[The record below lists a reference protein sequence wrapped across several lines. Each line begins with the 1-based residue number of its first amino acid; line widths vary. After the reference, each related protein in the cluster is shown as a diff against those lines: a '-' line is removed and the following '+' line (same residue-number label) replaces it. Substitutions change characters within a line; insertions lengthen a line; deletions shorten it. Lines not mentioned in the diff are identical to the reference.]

1 MVDQDKI
8 TSGFDVEFLMGE
20 EYIKYFL
27 LSSME
32 TGSIPWFSETEV
44 KDAQGNHVRTDATA
58 THPPEEL
65 NQKRLYPVHPEFLG
79 HENPFLDLPEG
90 VPAYSG
96 HADEF
101 TVTLLQDSPV
111 GADISLKLYPTIIND
126 LDHPE
131 NRKVFSN
138 ILSVNLDLKFELVS
152 SVGTDGLLSDIGLK
166 IELLDING
174 PLIDAAEGLPPD
186 DDGNPVFS
194 KADTLASMKKQVDRT
209 VDFSVAGG
217 GKIAAIALKKFFADD
232 ETPNAI
238 GIYINLILQNGPKS
252 TDLLPDRGN
261 VDDAQNFLPKDSRM
275 AFGFARE
282 TYKRLGDDLFQKM
295 AVLKEGT
302 TEEFEYPLLQDGEK
316 KGKIKSI
323 SVRPERTT
331 TPRPGETNL
340 FTNVL
345 VIDVHGEY
353 AIEDFFDPD
362 FHFLIRLVPIQNNG
376 LLDFDLDFD
385 LQLSTL
391 GKFVAFF
398 LGMVIT
404 VLLPKLG
411 LTLLFATLLI
421 IKIIEKVGEDAAAG
435 VIQSELDKTSFLD
448 TLPNKLT
455 VEKRRW
461 DPLYF
466 TTHRVEAAVDD
477 LVVNDS
483 GFAFSANDLFI
494 GKKFEPLPD
503 MVIRAPTRDDDGAI
517 NGLLYRAKD
526 LQPFLDTDLKFIF
539 PAVDRMPVAGLLDPE
554 GDIESFRVSL
564 TIDQINDRLASENKG
579 AKDKHLDKIQ
589 YVPKKAHVIKHQIY
603 KMLAVS
609 LTEIPEIEQITR
621 RLLRTELRAQ
631 KGATFRQEAIEELQ
645 QELGR
650 PPTEDEINARVNFK
664 LDQAVAIAFPSR
676 LKKELDKRMKFELE
690 PFEFADLQKLKFMT
704 LGLGKL
710 DIISMHRDGKVTVY
724 YRDHEQPF
732 EPHVDQRD
740 NLLNLPRYV
749 SAS

>member
-1 MVDQDKI
+1 MIDQDKI

-44 KDAQGNHVRTDATA
+44 KDAQGNHVRTDASA
-58 THPPEEL
+58 THPPNEL
-65 NQKRLYPVHPEFLG
+65 NEKRLYPVHPDFLG
-79 HENPFLDLPEG
+79 HEHPYLDLG
-90 VPAYSG
+90 VPAYS
-96 HADEF
+96 AQEDEF
-101 TVTLLQDSPV
+101 TVTMLQDSPV
-111 GADISLKLYPTIIND
+111 GADIRLKLYPTIINN

-131 NRKVFSN
+131 QRRILSN
-138 ILSVNLDLKFELVS
+138 VLSVNLDLKFELAS
-152 SVGTDGLLSDIGLK
+152 SVGSDGLLNNIGLK
-166 IELLDING
+166 LELLDING
-174 PLIDAAEGLPPD
+174 PLIDAAEDLPPD
-186 DDGNPVFS
+186 EDGNPVFS
-194 KADTLASMKKQVDRT
+194 KADTLASMKRQVDRT
-209 VDFSVAGG
+209 VPFSAAGG

-238 GIYINLILQNGPKS
+238 GVYINLVLQNGPRS
-252 TDLLPDRGN
+252 TDLLPARGN
-261 VDDAQNFLPKDSRM
+261 IDDAQNFLPKDSHM

-282 TYKRLGDDLFQKM
+282 TYRRLGDDLFQKM
-295 AVLKEGT
+295 AVPKEGAPD
-302 TEEFEYPLLQDGEK
+302 EFEYPLLQDGEK

-323 SVRPERTT
+323 SVRPETVV
-331 TPRPGETNL
+331 PSGA

-353 AIEDFFDPD
+353 AIENFFDPD

-391 GKFVAFF
+391 GKFVALF

-421 IKIIEKVGEDAAAG
+421 IKIIERVGEDAAAG

-494 GKKFEPLPD
+494 GKKFEPLAD
-503 MVIRAPTRDDDGAI
+503 MVIRAPTRDDAGAV

-526 LQPFLDTDLKFIF
+526 LRSFIDTDLKFIF
-539 PAVDRMPVAGLLDPE
+539 PAVDRMPFIELLSPE

-564 TIDQINDRLASENKG
+564 TIDQIKERLISQNKG
-579 AKDKHLDKIQ
+579 AKDKHLEKIQ

-603 KMLAVS
+603 KLLAVS
-609 LTEIPEIEQITR
+609 LTEIAEIEQISR
-621 RLLRTELRAQ
+621 SLLRSELRAQ
-631 KGATFRQEAIEELQ
+631 KGTIFREQAIEELQ

-650 PPTEDEINARVNFK
+650 TPTEDEINARVNFK
-664 LDQAVAIAFPSR
+664 LDQAVASALPGR
-676 LKKELDKRMKFELE
+676 LKVELDKRMKFDLE
-690 PFEFADLQKLKFMT
+690 PFEFADLQKQKFLT

-710 DIISMHRDGKVTVY
+710 DIITMHRDGRVTVY
-724 YRDHEQPF
+724 YRDHERPF
-732 EPHVDQRD
+732 EPNVDQRD
-740 NLLNLPRYV
+740 NLLNLPKYV
-749 SAS
+749 SSS

>member
-1 MVDQDKI
+1 MVNQDKI

-44 KDAQGNHVRTDATA
+44 KDAQGNHVRTDASA
-58 THPPEEL
+58 THPPDEL

-79 HENPFLDLPEG
+79 HENPFLDLG
-90 VPAYSG
+90 VPAYS
-96 HADEF
+96 AQEDEF
-101 TVTLLQDSPV
+101 TVTLLRESPV
-111 GADISLKLYPTIIND
+111 GADIRLKLYPTIINN
-126 LDHPE
+126 LDHPDQ
-131 NRKVFSN
+131 RRILSN
-138 ILSVNLDLKFELVS
+138 ILSVNLDLKFEVVS
-152 SVGTDGLLSDIGLK
+152 SVGSDGLLSNIGLK

-174 PLIDAAEGLPPD
+174 PLIDTAESLPPD
-186 DDGNPVFS
+186 EDGNPVFS
-194 KADTLASMKKQVDRT
+194 KADTLASMKQQVDRT

-238 GIYINLILQNGPKS
+238 GIYINLVLQNGPRS

-261 VDDAQNFLPKDSRM
+261 ADNAQNFLPVGSRM
-275 AFGFARE
+275 AFGFAPE
-282 TYKRLGDDLFQKM
+282 TYQRLGEDLFQKM

-302 TEEFEYPLLQDGEK
+302 TDEFEYPLIQDGEK

-323 SVRPERTT
+323 TVRPEIRI
-331 TPRPGETNL
+331 PPGPGGNPT

-353 AIEDFFDPD
+353 AIENFFDPD
-362 FHFLIRLVPIQNNG
+362 FHFLIRLVPIQKNG

-385 LQLSTL
+385 LQLSAL
-391 GKFVAFF
+391 GQIIVFF
-398 LGMVIT
+398 LETVIT

-411 LTLLFATLLI
+411 LSLLFATLLI
-421 IKIIEKVGEDAAAG
+421 IKVIEKVGEDAAAG

-466 TTHRVEAAVDD
+466 TTHRIEAAVDD
-477 LVVNDS
+477 LVVNNS

-494 GKKFEPLPD
+494 GKKFEPLAD
-503 MVIRAPTRDDDGAI
+503 MVIRAATRDETGAV

-526 LQPFLDTDLKFIF
+526 LQPFLQTDLKFIF
-539 PAVDRMPVAGLLDPE
+539 PAVDRMPFIEIIGPD
-554 GDIESFRVSL
+554 GGIESFRVSL
-564 TIDQINDRLASENKG
+564 ALDQITDRLSSEDKG
-579 AKDKHLDKIQ
+579 AKDKHLEKIQ
-589 YVPKKAHVIKHQIY
+589 YVPKKVHVIKHQIY
-603 KMLAVS
+603 KLLAVS
-609 LTEIPEIEQITR
+609 LTEIAETEQITR
-621 RLLRTELRAQ
+621 NLLRSEIRAQ
-631 KGATFRQEAIEELQ
+631 KGAAFRQEAIDELQ

-650 PPTEDEINARVNFK
+650 PPTDEEITARVNFK
-664 LDQAVAIAFPSR
+664 LDQAVAIAFPAR
-676 LKKELDKRMKFELE
+676 LKKELEKRMRFELE
-690 PFEFADLQKLKFMT
+690 PFEFADLQKNKVMT

-710 DIISMHRDGKVTVY
+710 DIITMHRDGRVTVY

-732 EPHVDQRD
+732 EPHVDPSD
-740 NLLNLPRYV
+740 NLLNLPKYT
-749 SAS
+749 SL

>member
-1 MVDQDKI
+1 MITQDKI

-27 LSSME
+27 LISME
-32 TGSIPWFSETEV
+32 TGSIPWWSETDV
-44 KDAQGNHVRTDATA
+44 KDAHGNHVRTDANA
-58 THPPEEL
+58 THPPNEL
-65 NQKRLYPVHPEFLG
+65 NEKRLYPVHPDFLG
-79 HENPFLDLPEG
+79 HENPFLDLG
-90 VPAYSG
+90 VPAYSSQE
-96 HADEF
+96 DEF
-101 TVTLLQDSPV
+101 TVTLLQESPV
-111 GADISLKLYPTIIND
+111 GADIRVKIYPTIISN
-126 LDHPE
+126 LDHPDK
-131 NRKVFSN
+131 RRMISN
-138 ILSVNLDLKFELVS
+138 IFPVFLDLKFDLS
-152 SVGTDGLLSDIGLK
+152 STTGADNLLSNIGLNL
-166 IELLDING
+166 ELLDISG
-174 PLIDAAEGLPPD
+174 PLIDAAETQTD
-186 DDGNPVFS
+186 ENGNPVFS
-194 KADTLASMKKQVDRT
+194 KADTLASLKQQIDRT
-209 VDFSVAGG
+209 IPFAAAGG

-238 GIYINLILQNGPKS
+238 GIYINLVLQNGPES
-252 TDLLPDRGN
+252 TDLLSDRGN
-261 VDDAQNFLPKDSRM
+261 VDDAQNFLPKDSQM

-282 TYKRLGDDLFQKM
+282 TFRRLGDDLFQKM

-302 TEEFEYPLLQDGEK
+302 TDEFEYPLLQDGEK

-323 SVRPERTT
+323 SVRPELRI
-331 TPRPGETNL
+331 PPGGSGIPI

-353 AIEDFFDPD
+353 EIENFFDPD

-385 LQLSTL
+385 LQLSAL
-391 GKFVAFF
+391 GKIIVFF
-398 LGMVIT
+398 LETVIT
-404 VLLPKLG
+404 VLVPKLG
-411 LTLLFATLLI
+411 LSLLFATILI
-421 IKIIEKVGEDAAAG
+421 IKIIEKIGEDAAAG

-466 TTHRVEAAVDD
+466 TTHRLEAAVDD

-494 GKKFEPLPD
+494 GKKFEPLSD
-503 MVIRAPTRDDDGAI
+503 MVIRAPTRDDTGAV

-526 LQPFLDTDLKFIF
+526 LQPFLDTDLTFIF
-539 PAVDRMPVAGLLDPE
+539 PAVDRMPFVELLSPQ

-579 AKDKHLDKIQ
+579 AKDKHLEKIQ
-589 YVPKKAHVIKHQIY
+589 YVPKKAHVIKHEIY

-609 LTEIPEIEQITR
+609 LTEIAEIEQITR
-621 RLLRTELRAQ
+621 RLLRTELRTQNGTA
-631 KGATFRQEAIEELQ
+631 FRQQAIEELQ

-650 PPTEDEINARVNFK
+650 APTEDEINARVNFK
-664 LDQAVAIAFPSR
+664 LDQAVAIAFPGR
-676 LKKELDKRMKFELE
+676 LKIELDKRMKFDLE
-690 PFEFADLQKLKFMT
+690 PFEFADLQKKKFLT

-710 DIISMHRDGKVTVY
+710 DIITMHRDGRVTVY
-724 YRDHEQPF
+724 YRDHERPF
-732 EPHVDQRD
+732 EPNVDQSD

-749 SAS
+749 SS

>member
-1 MVDQDKI
+1 MVAQDKI

-32 TGSIPWFSETEV
+32 TGSIPWWSESDV
-44 KDAQGNHVRTDATA
+44 KDAHGNHVRTDANA
-58 THPPEEL
+58 THPPNEL
-65 NQKRLYPVHPEFLG
+65 NEKRLYPVHPDFLG
-79 HENPFLDLPEG
+79 HENPFLDLG
-90 VPAYSG
+90 VPAYS
-96 HADEF
+96 AQDDEF
-101 TVTLLQDSPV
+101 TVTLLQESAV
-111 GADISLKLYPTIIND
+111 GADIRVKIYPTIISN
-126 LDHPE
+126 LDHPDK
-131 NRKVFSN
+131 RRIISN
-138 ILSVNLDLKFELVS
+138 IFPVFLDLKFDLSFTTDTDNLLKDVGLEL
-152 SVGTDGLLSDIGLK
+152 
-166 IELLDING
+166 ELLDISG
-174 PLIDAAEGLPPD
+174 PLIDAAETQTD
-186 DDGNPVFS
+186 ENGNPVFS
-194 KADTLASMKKQVDRT
+194 KADTLASLKQQIDRT
-209 VDFSVAGG
+209 VPFSAAGG

-238 GIYINLILQNGPKS
+238 GVYINLVLQNGPKS
-252 TDLLPDRGN
+252 TDLLPDHGN
-261 VDDAQNFLPKDSRM
+261 VDDAQNFLPKDSHM

-282 TYKRLGDDLFQKM
+282 TYQRLGDDLFQKM

-302 TEEFEYPLLQDGEK
+302 TDEFEYPLLQDGEK

-323 SVRPERTT
+323 SVRPELRIPPGPGG
-331 TPRPGETNL
+331 TPT

-353 AIEDFFDPD
+353 EIENFFDPD

-391 GKFVAFF
+391 GKVVAFF
-398 LGMVIT
+398 LGMVLT
-404 VLLPKLG
+404 VLVPKLG
-411 LTLLFATLLI
+411 LSFLFATLLI
-421 IKIIEKVGEDAAAG
+421 IKIIEKIGEDAAAG

-494 GKKFEPLPD
+494 GKKFEPLAD
-503 MVIRAPTRDDDGAI
+503 MVIRAPTRDDTGAL

-526 LQPFLDTDLKFIF
+526 LQPFLDSDLTFIF
-539 PAVDRMPVAGLLDPE
+539 PAVDRMPFVELLSPQ

-564 TIDQINDRLASENKG
+564 TVDQINDRLASEDKG
-579 AKDKHLDKIQ
+579 AKNKHLEKIQ

-603 KMLAVS
+603 KLLAVS
-609 LTEIPEIEQITR
+609 LTEITEIEQITR
-621 RLLRTELRAQ
+621 SLLRSELRAQ
-631 KGATFRQEAIEELQ
+631 NETVFRQQAIEELQ

-650 PPTEDEINARVNFK
+650 DPTEDEINARINFK
-664 LDQAVAIAFPSR
+664 LAQAVAIAFPSR
-676 LKKELDKRMKFELE
+676 VKIELDKRMKFDLE
-690 PFEFADLQKLKFMT
+690 PFEFADLQKKKFLT

-710 DIISMHRDGKVTVY
+710 DIITMHRGGRVIVY

-732 EPHVDQRD
+732 EPNVDQTD
-740 NLLNLPRYV
+740 NLLNLPRYI
-749 SAS
+749 SS

>member
-1 MVDQDKI
+1 MIDQDKI

-44 KDAQGNHVRTDATA
+44 KDPQGNHVRTDATA

-65 NQKRLYPVHPEFLG
+65 NEKRLYPVHPEFLG

-90 VPAYSG
+90 VPAYSA
-96 HADEF
+96 HVDEF

-111 GADISLKLYPTIIND
+111 GADIRLKLYPTIINN

-131 NRKVFSN
+131 KRRVLSN
-138 ILSVNLDLKFELVS
+138 LLSVNLDLKFELVS
-152 SVGTDGLLSDIGLK
+152 STGADGLLSNIGLK

-174 PLIDAAEGLPPD
+174 PLIDTAESLPPD

-194 KADTLASMKKQVDRT
+194 KADTLASMKQQVDRT

-238 GIYINLILQNGPKS
+238 GIYINLVLQNGPRS
-252 TDLLPDRGN
+252 TDLLPDRGD
-261 VDDAQNFLPKDSRM
+261 VDDAQNFLPQDSRM

-282 TYKRLGDDLFQKM
+282 TYRRLGDDLFQKM
-295 AVLKEGT
+295 AVPKEGAPD
-302 TEEFEYPLLQDGEK
+302 EFEYPLLQDGEK
-316 KGKIKSI
+316 KGKIKGI
-323 SVRPERTT
+323 SVRPEIRI
-331 TPRPGETNL
+331 PPGPGGVPT

-353 AIEDFFDPD
+353 EIENFFDPD

-385 LQLSTL
+385 LQLSAL
-391 GKFVAFF
+391 GQIVVFF
-398 LGMVIT
+398 LETVIT

-411 LTLLFATLLI
+411 LSLLFATILI

-483 GFAFSANDLFI
+483 GFAFSANDLFV
-494 GKKFEPLPD
+494 GKKFEPLND
-503 MVIRAPTRDDDGAI
+503 MVIRAPTRDDAGAVS
-517 NGLLYRAKD
+517 GLLYRAKD
-526 LQPFLDTDLKFIF
+526 LQPLLDTDLKFIF
-539 PAVDRMPVAGLLDPE
+539 PAVDRMPLVELLSPE

-564 TIDQINDRLASENKG
+564 SIDQIKDRLASENKG
-579 AKDKHLDKIQ
+579 VKDKHLEKIQ
-589 YVPKKAHVIKHQIY
+589 YVPKKVHVIKHHIY
-603 KMLAVS
+603 KMLGVS
-609 LTEIPEIEQITR
+609 LTEIAEIEQLTR
-621 RLLRTELRAQ
+621 RLLRSELRTQ
-631 KGATFRQEAIEELQ
+631 KGAIFRQEAIDELQ

-650 PPTEDEINARVNFK
+650 PPTEDEITARVNFK
-664 LDQAVAIAFPSR
+664 LDQAVAIAFPGR
-676 LKKELDKRMKFELE
+676 LKIELDKRMKFELE
-690 PFEFADLQKLKFMT
+690 PFEFADLQKNKFLT

-710 DIISMHRDGKVTVY
+710 DIITMHRDGKVTVY

-732 EPHVDQRD
+732 EPNVDQSD
-740 NLLNLPRYV
+740 NLLNLPKYV

>member
-1 MVDQDKI
+1 MVAQDKI

-44 KDAQGNHVRTDATA
+44 KDAQGNHVRTDANA
-58 THPPEEL
+58 THPPNEL
-65 NQKRLYPVHPEFLG
+65 NEKRLYPVSPDFIG
-79 HENPFLDLPEG
+79 HENPFLDLG
-90 VPAYSG
+90 VPAYS
-96 HADEF
+96 AQEDEF
-101 TVTLLQDSPV
+101 SVTLLRDSPV
-111 GADISLKLYPTIIND
+111 GADIRVKIYPTIISN
-126 LDHPE
+126 LDHPDK
-131 NRKVFSN
+131 RRMISN
-138 ILSVNLDLKFELVS
+138 ILPVFLDLKFDLS
-152 SVGTDGLLSDIGLK
+152 HSPPDADNLLSDIGLK
-166 IELLDING
+166 LELLDISG
-174 PLIDAAEGLPPD
+174 PLIDAAETQTD
-186 DDGNPVFS
+186 EDGNPIFS
-194 KADTLASMKKQVDRT
+194 KPDTLASLKKQIDRT
-209 VDFSVAGG
+209 VPFSAAGS
-217 GKIAAIALKKFFADD
+217 GKIAAIQSKKFFADD
-232 ETPNAI
+232 DTPNAI
-238 GIYINLILQNGPKS
+238 GIYINLVLQNGPHS
-252 TDLLPDRGN
+252 TDLLSDRGN
-261 VDDAQNFLPKDSRM
+261 VDDAQNFLPKTSHM
-275 AFGFARE
+275 AFGFAPP
-282 TYKRLGDDLFQKM
+282 TYKRLGDDLFQKQ

-302 TEEFEYPLLQDGEK
+302 TDEYEYPIIQDGET
-316 KGKIKSI
+316 KGKIKGISI
-323 SVRPERTT
+323 YPETRIVSGPGGTNTT
-331 TPRPGETNL
+331 V

-345 VIDVHGEY
+345 VIDVNGEFF
-353 AIEDFFDPD
+353 IENFFDPD
-362 FHFLIRLVPIQNNG
+362 FHFLVRLVPIQEDG

-385 LQLSTL
+385 LHLSAL
-391 GKFVAFF
+391 GQIIVFF
-398 LGMVIT
+398 LEAIIT
-404 VLLPKLG
+404 VVVPKLG
-411 LTLLFATLLI
+411 LSLFFATLLI
-421 IKIIEKVGEDAAAG
+421 IKLIEKIGEDAAAG
-435 VIQSELDKTSFLD
+435 VIQAQLDRTSFLD

-455 VEKRRW
+455 VEQRRW

-477 LVVNDS
+477 LVVNGA

-494 GKKFEPLPD
+494 GKKFEPLAD
-503 MVIRAPTRDDDGAI
+503 MVIRAPTRDNDGAV

-526 LQPFLDTDLKFIF
+526 LQPFLDTDLTFIF
-539 PAVDRMPVAGLLDPE
+539 PAVDRMPFLGLLDPE

-579 AKDKHLDKIQ
+579 AKDKHLEKIQ

-609 LTEIPEIEQITR
+609 LTEIVEIEQITR

-631 KGATFRQEAIEELQ
+631 NGATFRQQAIEELQ

-676 LKKELDKRMKFELE
+676 LKKELDKRMKFDLE
-690 PFEFADLQKLKFMT
+690 PFEFADLQKIKFLT

-710 DIISMHRDGKVTVY
+710 DIITMHRDGRVTVY

-732 EPHVDQRD
+732 EPNVDQTD

>member
-1 MVDQDKI
+1 MIAQDKI

-44 KDAQGNHVRTDATA
+44 KDAQGNHVRTDANA
-58 THPPEEL
+58 THPPNEL
-65 NQKRLYPVHPEFLG
+65 NEKRLYPVHPDFLG
-79 HENPFLDLPEG
+79 HENPFLDLG
-90 VPAYSG
+90 VPAYS
-96 HADEF
+96 AQEDEF

-111 GADISLKLYPTIIND
+111 GADIRLKLYPTIINN

-131 NRKVFSN
+131 KRRILSN

-152 SVGTDGLLSDIGLK
+152 SVGADGLLSDIGLK

-174 PLIDAAEGLPPD
+174 PLIDAAESLPPD

-194 KADTLASMKKQVDRT
+194 KADTLASMKQQVDRT

-217 GKIAAIALKKFFADD
+217 GKIAAIASKKFFADD

-238 GIYINLILQNGPKS
+238 GIYINLVLQNGPRS

-261 VDDAQNFLPKDSRM
+261 VDDAQNFLPKDSHM

-282 TYKRLGDDLFQKM
+282 TYRRLGDDLFQKM

-302 TEEFEYPLLQDGEK
+302 TDEFEYPLLQDGEK

-323 SVRPERTT
+323 SVYPETRTT
-331 TPRPGETNL
+331 GGPGGTRI

-385 LQLSTL
+385 LQLSAL
-391 GKFVAFF
+391 GQIIVFF
-398 LGMVIT
+398 LETVIT

-411 LTLLFATLLI
+411 LSLLFATILI

-435 VIQSELDKTSFLD
+435 VIQSQLDKTSFLD

-477 LVVNDS
+477 LAVNDS
-483 GFAFSANDLFI
+483 GFAFSANDLFV
-494 GKKFEPLPD
+494 GKKFEPLAD
-503 MVIRAPTRDDDGAI
+503 MVIRAPTRDDEGAV

-526 LQPFLDTDLKFIF
+526 LRPFLDTDLKFIF
-539 PAVDRMPVAGLLDPE
+539 PAVDRMPFADLLTPQ

-564 TIDQINDRLASENKG
+564 TIDQIKDRLASENKG
-579 AKDKHLDKIQ
+579 VKDKHLEKIQ
-589 YVPKKAHVIKHQIY
+589 YLPKKVHVIKHQIY

-609 LTEIPEIEQITR
+609 LTEIVEIEQLTR
-621 RLLRTELRAQ
+621 RLLRTELRTQ
-631 KGATFRQEAIEELQ
+631 NGAAFRQQAIEELQ

-650 PPTEDEINARVNFK
+650 APTEDEINARVNFK
-664 LDQAVAIAFPSR
+664 LDQAVAIAFPGR
-676 LKKELDKRMKFELE
+676 LKIELDKRMKFDLE
-690 PFEFADLQKLKFMT
+690 PFEFGDLQKKKFLT

-710 DIISMHRDGKVTVY
+710 DIITTHRDGRVTVY

-732 EPHVDQRD
+732 EPNVDQSD
-740 NLLNLPRYV
+740 NLLNLPKYV
-749 SAS
+749 ST

>member
-1 MVDQDKI
+1 MIDQDKI

-44 KDAQGNHVRTDATA
+44 KDAQGNHVRTDASA
-58 THPPEEL
+58 THPPNEL
-65 NQKRLYPVHPEFLG
+65 NEKRLYPVHPDFLG
-79 HENPFLDLPEG
+79 HEHPYLDLG
-90 VPAYSG
+90 VPAYS
-96 HADEF
+96 AQEDEF
-101 TVTLLQDSPV
+101 TVTMLQDSPV
-111 GADISLKLYPTIIND
+111 GADIRLKLYPTIINN

-131 NRKVFSN
+131 QRRILSN
-138 ILSVNLDLKFELVS
+138 VLSVNLDLKFELAS
-152 SVGTDGLLSDIGLK
+152 SVGGDGLLSNIGLK
-166 IELLDING
+166 LELLDING
-174 PLIDAAEGLPPD
+174 PLIDAAESLPPD
-186 DDGNPVFS
+186 EDGNPVFS
-194 KADTLASMKKQVDRT
+194 KADTLASMKRQVDRT
-209 VDFSVAGG
+209 VPFSAAGG

-238 GIYINLILQNGPKS
+238 GVYINLVLQNGPRS
-252 TDLLPDRGN
+252 TDLLPARGN
-261 VDDAQNFLPKDSRM
+261 IDEAQNFLPKDSHM

-282 TYKRLGDDLFQKM
+282 TYRRLGDDLFQKM
-295 AVLKEGT
+295 AVPKEGAPD
-302 TEEFEYPLLQDGEK
+302 EFEYPLLQDGEK

-323 SVRPERTT
+323 SVRPETVV
-331 TPRPGETNL
+331 PSGA

-353 AIEDFFDPD
+353 AIENFFDPD

-391 GKFVAFF
+391 GKFVALF

-421 IKIIEKVGEDAAAG
+421 IKIIERVGEDAAAG

-494 GKKFEPLPD
+494 GKKFEPLTD
-503 MVIRAPTRDDDGAI
+503 MVIRAPTRDDAGAV

-526 LQPFLDTDLKFIF
+526 LRPFIDTDLKLIF
-539 PAVDRMPVAGLLDPE
+539 PAVDRMPFIELLSPE
-554 GDIESFRVSL
+554 GEIESFRVSL
-564 TIDQINDRLASENKG
+564 TIDQIKERLISENKG
-579 AKDKHLDKIQ
+579 AKDKHVEKIQ
-589 YVPKKAHVIKHQIY
+589 YVPKKVHVIKHQIY

-609 LTEIPEIEQITR
+609 LTEIAEIEQITR
-621 RLLRTELRAQ
+621 SLLRSELRAQ
-631 KGATFRQEAIEELQ
+631 KGTVFRQEAIEELQ

-650 PPTEDEINARVNFK
+650 APTEDEINARVNFK
-664 LDQAVAIAFPSR
+664 LDQAVASALPGR
-676 LKKELDKRMKFELE
+676 LKVELDKRMKFDLE
-690 PFEFADLQKLKFMT
+690 PFEFADLQKQKFLT

-710 DIISMHRDGKVTVY
+710 DIITMHRDGRVTVY
-724 YRDHEQPF
+724 YRDHERPF
-732 EPHVDQRD
+732 EPNVDQRD
-740 NLLNLPRYV
+740 NLLNLPKYV
-749 SAS
+749 SSS

>member
-79 HENPFLDLPEG
+79 HENPFLDLG
-90 VPAYSG
+90 ITAYS
-96 HADEF
+96 ARTDEF

-111 GADISLKLYPTIIND
+111 GADISLRLYPTIISN

-131 NRKVFSN
+131 KRVIISN
-138 ILSVNLDLKFELVS
+138 VASVNLDLKFELAS
-152 SVGTDGLLSDIGLK
+152 TVGADGLLSNIGLK

-174 PLIDAAEGLPPD
+174 PLIDAAENLPPD
-186 DDGNPVFS
+186 EDGNPVFS

-238 GIYINLILQNGPKS
+238 GIYINLILQNGPNS

-261 VDDAQNFLPKDSRM
+261 VDDAQNFLPKDSHM

-302 TEEFEYPLLQDGEK
+302 TDEFEYPLLQDGEK

-323 SVRPERTT
+323 SVYPERLLGTQA
-331 TPRPGETNL
+331 

-385 LQLSTL
+385 LRLSTL

-477 LVVNDS
+477 LAVNDL

-494 GKKFEPLPD
+494 GKKFEPLND
-503 MVIRAPTRDDDGAI
+503 MVIRAPTRDDDGAVK
-517 NGLLYRAKD
+517 GLLYRAKD
-526 LQPFLDTDLKFIF
+526 LQPFLNTDLKFIF
-539 PAVDRMPVAGLLDPE
+539 PAVDRMPFVGLLDPE

-564 TIDQINDRLASENKG
+564 TIDQIKDRLVSENKG
-579 AKDKHLDKIQ
+579 AKDKHLEKIQ

-609 LTEIPEIEQITR
+609 LTEIAEIEQITR

-631 KGATFRQEAIEELQ
+631 NGATFRQQAIEELQ

-676 LKKELDKRMKFELE
+676 LKKELDERMKFDLE
-690 PFEFADLQKLKFMT
+690 PFEFADLQKMKFLT

-710 DIISMHRDGKVTVY
+710 DIITMHRDGRVTVY

-732 EPHVDQRD
+732 EPNVDQRD
-740 NLLNLPRYV
+740 NLLNLPKYV
-749 SAS
+749 SS

>member
-1 MVDQDKI
+1 MIDQDKI

-44 KDAQGNHVRTDATA
+44 KDAQGNHVRTDASA
-58 THPPEEL
+58 THPPNEL
-65 NQKRLYPVHPEFLG
+65 NEKRLYPVHPDFLG
-79 HENPFLDLPEG
+79 HEHPYLDLG
-90 VPAYSG
+90 VPAYS
-96 HADEF
+96 AQEDEF
-101 TVTLLQDSPV
+101 TVTMLQDSPV
-111 GADISLKLYPTIIND
+111 GADIRLKLYPTIINN

-131 NRKVFSN
+131 QRRILSN
-138 ILSVNLDLKFELVS
+138 VLSVNLDLKFELAS
-152 SVGTDGLLSDIGLK
+152 SVGSDGLLSNIGLK
-166 IELLDING
+166 LELLDING
-174 PLIDAAEGLPPD
+174 PLIDAAEDLPPD
-186 DDGNPVFS
+186 EDGNPVFS
-194 KADTLASMKKQVDRT
+194 KADTLASMKRQVDRT
-209 VDFSVAGG
+209 VPFSAAGG

-238 GIYINLILQNGPKS
+238 GVYINLVLQNGPRS
-252 TDLLPDRGN
+252 TDLLPARGN
-261 VDDAQNFLPKDSRM
+261 IDDAQNFLPKDSHM

-282 TYKRLGDDLFQKM
+282 TYRRLGDDLFQKM
-295 AVLKEGT
+295 AVPKEGAPD
-302 TEEFEYPLLQDGEK
+302 EFEYPLLQDGEK

-323 SVRPERTT
+323 SVRPETVV
-331 TPRPGETNL
+331 PSGA

-353 AIEDFFDPD
+353 AIENFFDPD

-391 GKFVAFF
+391 GKFVALF

-421 IKIIEKVGEDAAAG
+421 IKIIERVGEDAAAG

-494 GKKFEPLPD
+494 GKKFEPLAD
-503 MVIRAPTRDDDGAI
+503 MVIRAPTRDDAGAV

-526 LQPFLDTDLKFIF
+526 LRSFIDTDLKFIF
-539 PAVDRMPVAGLLDPE
+539 PAVDRMPFIELLSPE

-564 TIDQINDRLASENKG
+564 TIDQIKERLISQNKG
-579 AKDKHLDKIQ
+579 AKDKHLEKIQ

-603 KMLAVS
+603 KLLAVS
-609 LTEIPEIEQITR
+609 LTEIAEIEQISR
-621 RLLRTELRAQ
+621 SLLRSELRAQ
-631 KGATFRQEAIEELQ
+631 KGTIFREQAIEELQ

-650 PPTEDEINARVNFK
+650 TPTEDEINARVNFK
-664 LDQAVAIAFPSR
+664 LDQAVASAFPGR
-676 LKKELDKRMKFELE
+676 LKVELDKRMKFDLE
-690 PFEFADLQKLKFMT
+690 PFEFADLQKQKFLT

-710 DIISMHRDGKVTVY
+710 DIITMHRDGRVTVY
-724 YRDHEQPF
+724 YRDHERPF
-732 EPHVDQRD
+732 EPNVDQRD
-740 NLLNLPRYV
+740 NLLNLPKYV
-749 SAS
+749 SSS

>member
-79 HENPFLDLPEG
+79 HENPFLDLPES

-331 TPRPGETNL
+331 TPRPGETNP

-503 MVIRAPTRDDDGAI
+503 MVIRAPTRDNDGAV

-526 LQPFLDTDLKFIF
+526 LQPFLKTDLKFIF
-539 PAVDRMPVAGLLDPE
+539 PAVDRMPFAGLLDPE

-579 AKDKHLDKIQ
+579 AKDKHLEKIQ

-609 LTEIPEIEQITR
+609 LTEIAEIEQITR

-664 LDQAVAIAFPSR
+664 LDQAVAIAFPTR
-676 LKKELDKRMKFELE
+676 LKKELDKRMKFDLE
-690 PFEFADLQKLKFMT
+690 PFAFADLQKLKFLT

-732 EPHVDQRD
+732 EPHVDQSD

-749 SAS
+749 SS

>member
-8 TSGFDVEFLMGE
+8 SSGFDVEFLMGE

-44 KDAQGNHVRTDATA
+44 KDAQGNHVRTDASA

-79 HENPFLDLPEG
+79 HENPFLDLG
-90 VPAYSG
+90 VAAYS
-96 HADEF
+96 AQEDEF

-111 GADISLKLYPTIIND
+111 GADIRLKLYPTIINN
-126 LDHPE
+126 LDHPDQ
-131 NRKVFSN
+131 RQILSN

-152 SVGTDGLLSDIGLK
+152 SVGSDGLLSNIGLK

-174 PLIDAAEGLPPD
+174 PLIDAGESLPPD
-186 DDGNPVFS
+186 EDGNPVFS
-194 KADTLASMKKQVDRT
+194 KADTLASMKQQVDRT

-238 GIYINLILQNGPKS
+238 GIYINLVLQNGPRS
-252 TDLLPDRGN
+252 DDLLPDRGN
-261 VDDAQNFLPKDSRM
+261 VDDAQNFLPVGSHM
-275 AFGFARE
+275 AFGFGPE
-282 TYKRLGDDLFQKM
+282 TYQRLGDDLFQKM
-295 AVLKEGT
+295 AVLKEGST
-302 TEEFEYPLLQDGEK
+302 DEFEYPLIQDGEK

-323 SVRPERTT
+323 IVRPEIRI
-331 TPRPGETNL
+331 PPGPGGNPT

-353 AIEDFFDPD
+353 AIENFFDPD
-362 FHFLIRLVPIQNNG
+362 FHFLIRLVPIQKNG

-385 LQLSTL
+385 LQLSAL
-391 GKFVAFF
+391 GQIIVFF
-398 LGMVIT
+398 LETVIT

-411 LTLLFATLLI
+411 LSLLFATLLI

-477 LVVNDS
+477 LVVNNS
-483 GFAFSANDLFI
+483 GFAFSAKDLFI

-503 MVIRAPTRDDDGAI
+503 MVIRAATRDEAGTV

-539 PAVDRMPVAGLLDPE
+539 PAVDRMPFVELINPDG
-554 GDIESFRVSL
+554 GIESFRVSL
-564 TIDQINDRLASENKG
+564 TIDQINDRLASEDKG

-589 YVPKKAHVIKHQIY
+589 YVPKKVHVIKHQIY

-609 LTEIPEIEQITR
+609 LTEIAEIEQITR
-621 RLLRTELRAQ
+621 NLLRSEIRAQ
-631 KGATFRQEAIEELQ
+631 KGAAFRQEAIDELQ

-650 PPTEDEINARVNFK
+650 PPIEEEITARVNFK
-664 LDQAVAIAFPSR
+664 LDQAVAIAFSAR
-676 LKKELDKRMKFELE
+676 LKKELDKRMRFELE
-690 PFEFADLQKLKFMT
+690 PFEFADLQKKKFMT
-704 LGLGKL
+704 LGLGQL
-710 DIISMHRDGKVTVY
+710 DIITMHRDGTVTVY

-732 EPHVDQRD
+732 EPHVDKSD
-740 NLLNLPRYV
+740 NLLNLPKYT
-749 SAS
+749 SL

>member
-1 MVDQDKI
+1 MIAQDKI
-8 TSGFDVEFLMGE
+8 TSGFDVEFMMGE

-44 KDAQGNHVRTDATA
+44 KDAQGNHVRTDATV

-79 HENPFLDLPEG
+79 HENPFLDLG
-90 VPAYSG
+90 ITAYS
-96 HADEF
+96 ARTDEF

-111 GADISLKLYPTIIND
+111 GADIRLRLYPTIINN
-126 LDHPE
+126 LDHPDK
-131 NRKVFSN
+131 RVIISN
-138 ILSVNLDLKFELVS
+138 VASVNLDLKFELAS
-152 SVGTDGLLSDIGLK
+152 SVGSDGLLSNIGLK

-174 PLIDAAEGLPPD
+174 PLIDAAESLPPD

-194 KADTLASMKKQVDRT
+194 KVDTLASMKKQVDRT

-232 ETPNAI
+232 EGPNAI
-238 GIYINLILQNGPKS
+238 GIYINLVLQNGPRS
-252 TDLLPDRGN
+252 TDLLPARGN
-261 VDDAQNFLPKDSRM
+261 LDDAQNFLPKDSHM
-275 AFGFARE
+275 AFGFASE
-282 TYKRLGDDLFQKM
+282 TYRRLGDDLFQKM

-302 TEEFEYPLLQDGEK
+302 TDEFEYPLLQDGEK

-323 SVRPERTT
+323 KVRPEIRIS
-331 TPRPGETNL
+331 PGGGNPT

-353 AIEDFFDPD
+353 EIENFFDPD
-362 FHFLIRLVPIQNNG
+362 FHFLIRLVPVQNNG

-385 LQLSTL
+385 LQLSAL
-391 GKFVAFF
+391 GQIIVFF
-398 LGMVIT
+398 LETVIT
-404 VLLPKLG
+404 VVLPKLG
-411 LTLLFATLLI
+411 LSLLFATILI
-421 IKIIEKVGEDAAAG
+421 IKIIEKIGEDAAAG

-494 GKKFEPLPD
+494 GKKFEPLAD
-503 MVIRAPTRDDDGAI
+503 MVIRAPTRDDTGTV

-526 LQPFLDTDLKFIF
+526 LQPFLNTDLTFIF
-539 PAVDRMPVAGLLDPE
+539 PAVDRMPFVEILSAQ

-579 AKDKHLDKIQ
+579 AKDKHLEKIQ

-609 LTEIPEIEQITR
+609 LTEIAEIEQITR
-621 RLLRTELRAQ
+621 RLLRSELRAQ
-631 KGATFRQEAIEELQ
+631 NGTAFRQQAIEELQ

-664 LDQAVAIAFPSR
+664 LDQAVAIAFPGR
-676 LKKELDKRMKFELE
+676 LKIELDKRMKFDLE
-690 PFEFADLQKLKFMT
+690 PFEFADLQKKKFLS

-710 DIISMHRDGKVTVY
+710 DIITMHRDGKVTVY

-732 EPHVDQRD
+732 EPNVDQSD
-740 NLLNLPRYV
+740 NLLNLPRYI
-749 SAS
+749 SS

>member
-79 HENPFLDLPEG
+79 HENPFLDLPEV

-101 TVTLLQDSPV
+101 TVTLLQNSPV

-131 NRKVFSN
+131 NRKVLSN
-138 ILSVNLDLKFELVS
+138 ILSVNLDLKFELAS
-152 SVGTDGLLSDIGLK
+152 SVGADGLLSDIGLK

-194 KADTLASMKKQVDRT
+194 KADTLASMKQQVDRT

-238 GIYINLILQNGPKS
+238 AIYINLILQNGPNS

-261 VDDAQNFLPKDSRM
+261 VDDAQNFLPKDSHM

-302 TEEFEYPLLQDGEK
+302 TDEFEYPLLQDGEK
-316 KGKIKSI
+316 VGKIKSI
-323 SVRPERTT
+323 SVYPERLLGTQA
-331 TPRPGETNL
+331 

-385 LQLSTL
+385 LRLSAL

-477 LVVNDS
+477 LAVNDS

-494 GKKFEPLPD
+494 GKKFEPLSD
-503 MVIRAPTRDDDGAI
+503 MVIRAPTRDDDGPV

-526 LQPFLDTDLKFIF
+526 LQPFLDTDLTFIF
-539 PAVDRMPVAGLLDPE
+539 PAVDRMPFVELLSPQ

-579 AKDKHLDKIQ
+579 AKDKHLEKIQ

-603 KMLAVS
+603 EMLAVS
-609 LTEIPEIEQITR
+609 LTEITEIEQITR
-621 RLLRTELRAQ
+621 RLLRTELRGQ
-631 KGATFRQEAIEELQ
+631 NGATFRQQAIEELQ

-664 LDQAVAIAFPSR
+664 LDQTVAIAFPSR
-676 LKKELDKRMKFELE
+676 LKKELDKRMKFDLE
-690 PFEFADLQKLKFMT
+690 PFEFADLQKMKFLT
-704 LGLGKL
+704 LGPGKL
-710 DIISMHRDGKVTVY
+710 DIITMHRDGRVTVY

-732 EPHVDQRD
+732 EPNVDQRD
-740 NLLNLPRYV
+740 NLLNLPKYV
-749 SAS
+749 SS

>member
-32 TGSIPWFSETEV
+32 TGSIPWWSETDV
-44 KDAQGNHVRTDATA
+44 KDDHGNHIRTDANA

-65 NQKRLYPVHPEFLG
+65 KEKRLYPVHPDFVG

-101 TVTLLQDSPV
+101 TVTLLQESAV
-111 GADISLKLYPTIIND
+111 GADIRVKVYPTIISN
-126 LDHPE
+126 LDHPDK
-131 NRKVFSN
+131 RQVFAN
-138 ILSVNLDLKFELVS
+138 LLPVFLDLKFDLS
-152 SVGTDGLLSDIGLK
+152 FTTGTDNLLSNIGLK
-166 IELLDING
+166 LELLDISG
-174 PLIDAAEGLPPD
+174 PLIDTAEHLPPD
-186 DDGNPVFS
+186 EDGNPVFS
-194 KADTLASMKKQVDRT
+194 KADTLASLKQQIDRT
-209 VDFSVAGG
+209 VPFSAAGD

-238 GIYINLILQNGPKS
+238 GVYINLVLQNGPKS

-261 VDDAQNFLPKDSRM
+261 IDDAQNFLPKDSHM

-282 TYKRLGDDLFQKM
+282 TYRRLGDDLFQKM

-302 TEEFEYPLLQDGEK
+302 TDEFEYPLLQDGER
-316 KGKIKSI
+316 KGTLKGI
-323 SVRPERTT
+323 SVYPEMRIPQGPGG
-331 TPRPGETNL
+331 TPT

-353 AIEDFFDPD
+353 AIENFFDPD

-385 LQLSTL
+385 LQLSAL
-391 GKFVAFF
+391 GQIIVFF
-398 LGMVIT
+398 LETVIT
-404 VLLPKLG
+404 VVLPKLG
-411 LTLLFATLLI
+411 LSLLFATLLI

-435 VIQSELDKTSFLD
+435 VIQSQLDKTSFLD

-461 DPLYF
+461 DPLYL

-477 LVVNDS
+477 LAVNAS
-483 GFAFSANDLFI
+483 GFAFSANDLFV
-494 GKKFEPLPD
+494 GKKFEPLND
-503 MVIRAPTRDDDGAI
+503 MVIRAPTRDDAGAV
-517 NGLLYRAKD
+517 NGLLYRANG
-526 LQPFLDTDLKFIF
+526 LQPFIDTDLTFIF
-539 PAVDRMPVAGLLDPE
+539 PAVDRMPFAELLSPQ
-554 GDIESFRVSL
+554 GDVESFRVSL
-564 TIDQINDRLASENKG
+564 TIDQIKDRLASENKG
-579 AKDKHLDKIQ
+579 AKDKHLEKIQ
-589 YVPKKAHVIKHQIY
+589 YVPKKVHVIKHQIY

-609 LTEIPEIEQITR
+609 LTEIAEIEQITR
-621 RLLRTELRAQ
+621 SLLRSEIRTQ
-631 KGATFRQEAIEELQ
+631 KGDVFRQEAIEELE

-650 PPTEDEINARVNFK
+650 PPTNEEIAARVNFK
-664 LDQAVAIAFPSR
+664 LDQAVAIAFPGR
-676 LKKELDKRMKFELE
+676 LKKELDKRMKFDLE
-690 PFEFADLQKLKFMT
+690 PFEFADLQKQKFMT

-710 DIISMHRDGKVTVY
+710 DIRTMHRDGRVTVY

-732 EPHVDQRD
+732 EPNVDKSD
-740 NLLNLPRYV
+740 NLLNLPKYI
-749 SAS
+749 ST

>member
-1 MVDQDKI
+1 MIDQDKI

-44 KDAQGNHVRTDATA
+44 KDAQGNHVRTDASA
-58 THPPEEL
+58 THPPNEL
-65 NQKRLYPVHPEFLG
+65 NEKRLYPVHPDFLG
-79 HENPFLDLPEG
+79 HEHPYLDLG
-90 VPAYSG
+90 VTAYS
-96 HADEF
+96 AQEDEF
-101 TVTLLQDSPV
+101 TVTMLQDSPV
-111 GADISLKLYPTIIND
+111 GADIRLKLYPTIINN

-131 NRKVFSN
+131 QRR
-138 ILSVNLDLKFELVS
+138 ILSNVLPVNLDLKFELAS
-152 SVGTDGLLSDIGLK
+152 SVGGDGLLSNIGLK
-166 IELLDING
+166 LELLDING
-174 PLIDAAEGLPPD
+174 PLIDAAEDLPPD
-186 DDGNPVFS
+186 ENGNPVFS
-194 KADTLASMKKQVDRT
+194 KADTLASMKRQVDRT
-209 VDFSVAGG
+209 VPFSAAGG

-238 GIYINLILQNGPKS
+238 GVYINLVLQNGPRS
-252 TDLLPDRGN
+252 TDLLPARGN
-261 VDDAQNFLPKDSRM
+261 IDDAQNFLPKDSHM

-282 TYKRLGDDLFQKM
+282 TYRRLGDDLFQKM
-295 AVLKEGT
+295 AVPKEGAPD
-302 TEEFEYPLLQDGEK
+302 EFEYPLLQDGEK

-323 SVRPERTT
+323 SVRPETVV
-331 TPRPGETNL
+331 PSGA

-353 AIEDFFDPD
+353 AIENFFDPD

-391 GKFVAFF
+391 GKFVALF

-421 IKIIEKVGEDAAAG
+421 IKIIERVGEDAAAG

-494 GKKFEPLPD
+494 GKKFEPLTD
-503 MVIRAPTRDDDGAI
+503 MVIRAPTRDDAGAV

-526 LQPFLDTDLKFIF
+526 LRPFIDTDLKLIF
-539 PAVDRMPVAGLLDPE
+539 PAVDRMPFIELLSPE
-554 GDIESFRVSL
+554 GEIESFRVSL
-564 TIDQINDRLASENKG
+564 TIDQIKERLISENKG
-579 AKDKHLDKIQ
+579 AKDKHVEKIQ
-589 YVPKKAHVIKHQIY
+589 YVPKKVHVIKHQIY

-609 LTEIPEIEQITR
+609 LTEIAEIEQITR
-621 RLLRTELRAQ
+621 SLLRSELRAQ
-631 KGATFRQEAIEELQ
+631 KGTVFRQEAIEELQ

-650 PPTEDEINARVNFK
+650 APTEDEINARVNFK
-664 LDQAVAIAFPSR
+664 LDQAVASALPGR
-676 LKKELDKRMKFELE
+676 LKVELDKRMKFDLE
-690 PFEFADLQKLKFMT
+690 PFEFADLQKQKFLT

-710 DIISMHRDGKVTVY
+710 DIITMHRDGRVTVY
-724 YRDHEQPF
+724 YRDHERPF
-732 EPHVDQRD
+732 EPNVDQRD
-740 NLLNLPRYV
+740 NLLNLPKYV
-749 SAS
+749 SSS

>member
-44 KDAQGNHVRTDATA
+44 KDAQGNHVRTDASA

-65 NQKRLYPVHPEFLG
+65 NQKRLYLVHPEFLG
-79 HENPFLDLPEG
+79 HENPFLDLG
-90 VPAYSG
+90 VPAYS
-96 HADEF
+96 AQEDEF

-111 GADISLKLYPTIIND
+111 GADIRLKLYPTIINN
-126 LDHPE
+126 LDHPDQ
-131 NRKVFSN
+131 RQILSN
-138 ILSVNLDLKFELVS
+138 ILSVNLDLKFEVVF
-152 SVGTDGLLSDIGLK
+152 SVGSDGLLSNIGLK

-174 PLIDAAEGLPPD
+174 PLIDAGESLPPD
-186 DDGNPVFS
+186 ENGNPVFS
-194 KADTLASMKKQVDRT
+194 KEDTLASMKEQVDRT
-209 VDFSVAGG
+209 IDFSVAGG
-217 GKIAAIALKKFFADD
+217 GKIAAIALKKFVADD

-238 GIYINLILQNGPKS
+238 GIYINLVLQNGPS
-252 TDLLPDRGN
+252 SSDLLPDRGN
-261 VDDAQNFLPKDSRM
+261 VDDAQNFLPVDSHM
-275 AFGFARE
+275 AFGLAPE
-282 TYKRLGDDLFQKM
+282 TYQRLGDDLFQKM

-302 TEEFEYPLLQDGEK
+302 TDEFEYPLIQDGEK

-323 SVRPERTT
+323 TVRPEIRI
-331 TPRPGETNL
+331 PPGPGGNPA

-353 AIEDFFDPD
+353 AIENFFDPD
-362 FHFLIRLVPIQNNG
+362 FHFLIRLVPIQKNG

-385 LQLSTL
+385 LELSAL
-391 GKFVAFF
+391 GQIIVFF
-398 LGMVIT
+398 LETVIT

-411 LTLLFATLLI
+411 LSLLFATLLI

-466 TTHRVEAAVDD
+466 TTHRVEAAVED
-477 LVVNDS
+477 LVVNNS

-494 GKKFEPLPD
+494 GKKFEPLAD
-503 MVIRAPTRDDDGAI
+503 MVIRAATRDETGAV

-526 LQPFLDTDLKFIF
+526 LQPFLDTDLKLIF
-539 PAVDRMPVAGLLDPE
+539 PAVDRMPFVELINPDG
-554 GDIESFRVSL
+554 GIESFRVWL
-564 TIDQINDRLASENKG
+564 TIDQINDRLSSEDKG
-579 AKDKHLDKIQ
+579 AKNKHLEKIQ
-589 YVPKKAHVIKHQIY
+589 YVPKKVHVIKHQIY

-609 LTEIPEIEQITR
+609 LTEIAETEQITR
-621 RLLRTELRAQ
+621 NLLRSEIRAQ
-631 KGATFRQEAIEELQ
+631 RDATFRQEAIDELQ

-650 PPTEDEINARVNFK
+650 PPTDDEITARVNFK

-676 LKKELDKRMKFELE
+676 LKKELDKRMRFELE
-690 PFEFADLQKLKFMT
+690 PFEFADLQKKKFMT

-710 DIISMHRDGKVTVY
+710 DIITMHRDGRVTIY

-732 EPHVDQRD
+732 EPHVDQSD
-740 NLLNLPRYV
+740 NLLNLPKYT
-749 SAS
+749 SL

>member
-1 MVDQDKI
+1 MIDQDKI

-44 KDAQGNHVRTDATA
+44 KDAQGNHVRTDASA
-58 THPPEEL
+58 THPPNEL
-65 NQKRLYPVHPEFLG
+65 NEKRLYPVHPDFLG
-79 HENPFLDLPEG
+79 HENPFLDLG
-90 VPAYSG
+90 VPAYS
-96 HADEF
+96 AQEDEF
-101 TVTLLQDSPV
+101 TVTMLQDSPV
-111 GADISLKLYPTIIND
+111 GADIRLKLYPTIINN

-131 NRKVFSN
+131 QRRILSN
-138 ILSVNLDLKFELVS
+138 VLSVNLDLKFELAS
-152 SVGTDGLLSDIGLK
+152 SVGADGLLSNIGLK

-174 PLIDAAEGLPPD
+174 PLIDAAENLPPD
-186 DDGNPVFS
+186 EDGNPVFS
-194 KADTLASMKKQVDRT
+194 KADTLASMKRQVDRT
-209 VDFSVAGG
+209 VPFSAAGG

-238 GIYINLILQNGPKS
+238 GIYINLVLQNGPRS
-252 TDLLPDRGN
+252 TDLLPNRGN
-261 VDDAQNFLPKDSRM
+261 VDDAQNFLPKDSHM

-282 TYKRLGDDLFQKM
+282 TYRRLGDDLFQKM
-295 AVLKEGT
+295 AVAKEGAPD
-302 TEEFEYPLLQDGEK
+302 EFEYPLLQDGEK

-323 SVRPERTT
+323 SVRPETVV
-331 TPRPGETNL
+331 PSGA

-353 AIEDFFDPD
+353 AIENFFDPD

-411 LTLLFATLLI
+411 LSLLFATLLI
-421 IKIIEKVGEDAAAG
+421 IKIIEEVGEGAAAG

-494 GKKFEPLPD
+494 GKKFEPLSH
-503 MVIRAPTRDDDGAI
+503 MVIRAPTRDDAGAM

-526 LQPFLDTDLKFIF
+526 LQPFINTDLKFIF
-539 PAVDRMPVAGLLDPE
+539 PAVDRMPFIELLSPE

-564 TIDQINDRLASENKG
+564 TIDQIKDRLISENKG
-579 AKDKHLDKIQ
+579 AKDKHLEKIQ

-609 LTEIPEIEQITR
+609 LTEIAEIEQITR
-621 RLLRTELRAQ
+621 SLLRSELRAQ
-631 KGATFRQEAIEELQ
+631 KGTVFRQQAIEELQ

-650 PPTEDEINARVNFK
+650 APTEDEINARVNFK
-664 LDQAVAIAFPSR
+664 LDQAVASALPGR
-676 LKKELDKRMKFELE
+676 LKVELDKRMKFDLE
-690 PFEFADLQKLKFMT
+690 PFEFADLQKQKFLT

-710 DIISMHRDGKVTVY
+710 DIITMHRDGRVTVY
-724 YRDHEQPF
+724 YRDYERPF
-732 EPHVDQRD
+732 EPNVDQSD
-740 NLLNLPRYV
+740 NLLNLPKYV
-749 SAS
+749 SS

>member
-1 MVDQDKI
+1 MVAQDKI

-44 KDAQGNHVRTDATA
+44 KDAHGNHVRRDANA
-58 THPPEEL
+58 THPPNEL
-65 NQKRLYPVHPEFLG
+65 NEKRLYPVSPDFIG
-79 HENPFLDLPEG
+79 HENPFLDLG
-90 VPAYSG
+90 VPAYS
-96 HADEF
+96 AQEDEF
-101 TVTLLQDSPV
+101 SVTLLQDSLV
-111 GADISLKLYPTIIND
+111 GADIRVKIYPTIISN
-126 LDHPE
+126 LDHPDK
-131 NRKVFSN
+131 RRMISN
-138 ILSVNLDLKFELVS
+138 ILPVFLDLKFDLS
-152 SVGTDGLLSDIGLK
+152 HSPPDADNLLSDIGLK
-166 IELLDING
+166 LELLDISG
-174 PLIDAAEGLPPD
+174 PLIDAAETQTD
-186 DDGNPVFS
+186 EDGNPIFS
-194 KADTLASMKKQVDRT
+194 KPDTLASLKKQIDRT
-209 VDFSVAGG
+209 VPFSAAGS
-217 GKIAAIALKKFFADD
+217 GKIAAIQSKKFFADD
-232 ETPNAI
+232 DTPNAI
-238 GIYINLILQNGPKS
+238 GIYINLVLQNGPHS
-252 TDLLPDRGN
+252 TDLLSDRGN
-261 VDDAQNFLPKDSRM
+261 VDDAQNFLPKTSHM
-275 AFGFARE
+275 AFGFAPP
-282 TYKRLGDDLFQKM
+282 TYKRLGDDLFQKQ

-302 TEEFEYPLLQDGEK
+302 TDEYEYPIIQDGET
-316 KGKIKSI
+316 KGKIKGISI
-323 SVRPERTT
+323 YPETRIVSGPGGTNTT
-331 TPRPGETNL
+331 V

-345 VIDVHGEY
+345 VIDVNGEFF
-353 AIEDFFDPD
+353 IENFFDPD
-362 FHFLIRLVPIQNNG
+362 FHFLVRLVPIQEDG

-385 LQLSTL
+385 LHLSAL
-391 GKFVAFF
+391 GQIIVFF
-398 LGMVIT
+398 LEAIIT
-404 VLLPKLG
+404 VVVPKLG
-411 LTLLFATLLI
+411 LSLFFATLLI
-421 IKIIEKVGEDAAAG
+421 IKLIEKIGEDAAAG
-435 VIQSELDKTSFLD
+435 VIQAQLDRTSFLD

-455 VEKRRW
+455 VEQRRW

-477 LVVNDS
+477 LVVNGA

-494 GKKFEPLPD
+494 GKKFEPLAD
-503 MVIRAPTRDDDGAI
+503 MVIRAPTRDDDGAV

-526 LQPFLDTDLKFIF
+526 LQPFLDTDLTFIF
-539 PAVDRMPVAGLLDPE
+539 PAVDRMPFLGLLDPE

-579 AKDKHLDKIQ
+579 AKDKHLEKIQ

-609 LTEIPEIEQITR
+609 LTEIVEIEQITR

-631 KGATFRQEAIEELQ
+631 NGATFRQQAIEELQ

-676 LKKELDKRMKFELE
+676 LKKELDKRMKFDLE
-690 PFEFADLQKLKFMT
+690 PFEFADLQKIKFLT

-710 DIISMHRDGKVTVY
+710 DIITMHRDGRVTVY

-732 EPHVDQRD
+732 EPNVDQTD